1 MLCVKLEFLG
11 ILVASKNY
19 IIATIK
25 SCMEIIVAL
34 VGLPDLSNSR
44 EDTFEIDWH
53 ALHRFRGN

>member
-1 MLCVKLEFLG
+1 MLCVKLEFLV

-34 VGLPDLSNSR
+34 VVLPGLSKSR
-44 EDTFEIDWH
+44 EDTLEIDWQ
-53 ALHRFRGN
+53 ALHWFRGN